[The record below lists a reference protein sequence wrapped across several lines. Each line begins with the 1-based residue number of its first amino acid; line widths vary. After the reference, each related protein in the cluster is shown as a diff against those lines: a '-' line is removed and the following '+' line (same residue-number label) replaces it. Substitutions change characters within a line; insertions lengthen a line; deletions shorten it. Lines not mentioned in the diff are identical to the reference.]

1 MTTAILDV
9 NGARYGLDYHGHDQ
23 PLHAW
28 TDEHELRLSP
38 WLLGQHLAALGQT
51 TRVDDGALGLD
62 AGAYAAQVLGPALQ
76 QVDAVARWGPLALWW
91 AAGAEPE
98 APPATYMLRPW
109 TMLERASAVRAA
121 LDPETGAFQ
130 VGRYLG
136 MLVACCVQRVSGPDP
151 LALPM
156 ARGGPLLAAVC
167 RLCAPEPLLPPV
179 VADPALRRLTLRICA
194 ALGWS
199 PARVWQTPAGELD
212 QLLALLD
219 DTPVTR
225 PRPRLSTLAD
235 HRDTHTIEIDD

>member
-91 AAGAEPE
+91 
-98 APPATYMLRPW
+98 R
-109 TMLERASAVRAA
+109 RA
-121 LDPETGAFQ
+121 
-130 VGRYLG
+130 
-136 MLVACCVQRVSGPDP
+136 
-151 LALPM
+151 
-156 ARGGPLLAAVC
+156 
-167 RLCAPEPLLPPV
+167 
-179 VADPALRRLTLRICA
+179 
-194 ALGWS
+194 
-199 PARVWQTPAGELD
+199 
-212 QLLALLD
+212 
-219 DTPVTR
+219 
-225 PRPRLSTLAD
+225 PRPRRRRPRICCDPGRCGVRKVEPRA
-235 HRDTHTIEIDD
+235 TIVPLCSHFGRAAAHEGQCNGSEQPESSLRFDCRGLKK